1 MKTTDVKIAVIDSG
15 LEKHNKNINYKNIS
29 FGWTAFGDFFDYT
42 GHGTNITC
50 LIQKLSPDANI
61 IIVKIYDKQLVTSDY
76 NLISAIEWCIKN
88 EIKIINL
95 STSVI
100 CFENYYE
107 IEKSCREAIRQGIII
122 VASAE
127 NFGKACIPAYLSN
140 VVGVGGA
147 WLDSADDLYYLK
159 KSNIN
164 FYGKILN
171 ENYSE
176 IVQGNYIWG
185 TSYATANVTGIISR
199 IITCKSNFNEVV
211 QMLKKISKDSEQIKY
226 LKNEEFDFSANTKEL
241 SVPNIDISRGGS
253 YEVVSC
259 NTTFEKFIY
268 QMYIE
273 RLRFPIKQVIKEND
287 KKILGSINKKILSL
301 NKYDEI
307 DLYNIKK
314 AIKGVG
320 TKHIFRNKIPVIAV
334 INISKFQSLSMYVQN
349 YIMAYTEEV
358 NIVTKTIA
366 KNNRELLF
374 EGVEYSYGNMMRNL
388 KENEKYILTKILIDS
403 IYHRYSNCSLILFEM
418 IGEIYTEHY
427 SEEAILN
434 NIILCGMESDIIVIG
449 DVYEKIECIN
459 KKINCIYPKNAIY
472 SILATQADIEN
483 LVKTKKICMSLKYES
498 YSINQLDRLCDELL
512 KKIT

>member
-107 IEKSCREAIRQGIII
+107 IEKSCREAIRQGI
-122 VASAE
+122 
-127 NFGKACIPAYLSN
+127 N

-211 QMLKKISKDSEQIKY
+211 QMLKNFQRIVSK
-226 LKNEEFDFSANTKEL
+226 
-241 SVPNIDISRGGS
+241 
-253 YEVVSC
+253 
-259 NTTFEKFIY
+259 
-268 QMYIE
+268 
-273 RLRFPIKQVIKEND
+273 
-287 KKILGSINKKILSL
+287 
-301 NKYDEI
+301 
-307 DLYNIKK
+307 
-314 AIKGVG
+314 
-320 TKHIFRNKIPVIAV
+320 
-334 INISKFQSLSMYVQN
+334 
-349 YIMAYTEEV
+349 
-358 NIVTKTIA
+358 
-366 KNNRELLF
+366 
-374 EGVEYSYGNMMRNL
+374 
-388 KENEKYILTKILIDS
+388 
-403 IYHRYSNCSLILFEM
+403 
-418 IGEIYTEHY
+418 
-427 SEEAILN
+427 
-434 NIILCGMESDIIVIG
+434 
-449 DVYEKIECIN
+449 
-459 KKINCIYPKNAIY
+459 
-472 SILATQADIEN
+472 
-483 LVKTKKICMSLKYES
+483 
-498 YSINQLDRLCDELL
+498 
-512 KKIT
+512 